1 MRNNKQ
7 TRQWTIEYLRLVN
20 LIIDNDAIEKQLI
33 VQAAREPL
41 MGFFFLASHDHE
53 VQRWLVRSD
62 GTLVEGRMLNVL
74 GFLAREDRFCFRNL
88 TQLAHYLH
96 QREALRCYSSPQS
109 VRVYLQH
116 DPPADI
122 VPRLFLCLQK

>member
-1 MRNNKQ
+1 MPNNKKPG
-7 TRQWTIEYLRLVN
+7 QWTTEYLRLVS
-20 LIIDNDAIEKQLI
+20 LIIDKDAIENKLI
-33 VQAAREPL
+33 VPAAREPL
-41 MGFFFLASHDHE
+41 MGFFFYVSHDGE

-74 GFLAREDRFCFRNL
+74 GFLAREDRFCFSNL

-96 QREALRCYSSPQS
+96 QRDALRCYSSPQS

-122 VPRLFLCLQK
+122 LPHLVLYLK